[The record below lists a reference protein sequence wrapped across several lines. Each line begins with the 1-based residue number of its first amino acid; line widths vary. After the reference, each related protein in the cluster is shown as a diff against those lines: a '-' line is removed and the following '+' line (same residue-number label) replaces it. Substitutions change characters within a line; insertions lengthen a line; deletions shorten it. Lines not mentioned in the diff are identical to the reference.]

1 IPVGLVTA
9 LASIGGYLWNG
20 LVEGASVLR
29 ADATVEPLR
38 FESAC
43 LEQRTVFGFQ
53 VVGYAL
59 WISIVC
65 GLFRIRGGHL
75 ARVGL
80 ECGLPVDTVL
90 NLVLDDAGNAW
101 VSSNRGVLRIPL
113 AALDRAADGRGDG
126 RLPVTQYAE
135 IDGMPS
141 SQGNGSSSPSA

>member
-1 IPVGLVTA
+1 KRRRGSAHRVRLP
-9 LASIGGYLWNG
+9 GGG
-20 LVEGASVLR
+20 
-29 ADATVEPLR
+29 D
-38 FESAC
+38 
-43 LEQRTVFGFQ
+43 
-53 VVGYAL
+53 AL
-59 WISIVC
+59 WIATDR

-90 NLVLDDAGNAW
+90 NLVPDDAGNAW

-141 SQGNGSSSPSA
+141 SQGNGSSSPSALRRRDGSIWITTAGGVAR